1 MKDQNTMNLD
11 QDQLRK
17 AIVSLAIE
25 KVLLGIGQP
34 VYDKTIKQLSKDYNC
49 YLPECYEYPEYLNKV
64 LKKIFG
70 NAYVTV
76 VDAIKKELNEQIMEK
91 PIELFV
97 TAISE

>member
-1 MKDQNTMNLD
+1 MNLD

-49 YLPECYEYPEYLNKV
+49 YLPECYEHPTYLNNV

-70 NAYVTV
+70 NAYVSV
-76 VDAIKKELNEQIMEK
+76 VDAIKEELNERIIEK
-91 PIELFV
+91 PIEHFV

>member
-1 MKDQNTMNLD
+1 LNFD

-17 AIVSLAIE
+17 AMVSLAVE

-34 VYDKTIKQLSKDYNC
+34 VYEKAIKQLSKDYNC
-49 YLPECYEYPEYLNKV
+49 YLPECYEHPEYLNKV

-70 NAYVTV
+70 NAHTV
-76 VDAIKKELNEQIMEK
+76 IVDAIKKELGECMTEK
-91 PIELFV
+91 PIEIFV